1 MVVLLLQSA
10 QELHAVQEGLR
21 IPDRVEGRANP
32 PRAPIAGGSGLSNL
46 FANGLHFDAAGTC
59 YVWHG
64 NSNCYAV
71 PFALWSHPDSPVRER
86 VMAHWPHGEQLSFWP
101 QLFEPIGAQ
110 AGITADVDGDA

>member
-10 QELHAVQEGLR
+10 QELHAVHEGLR
-21 IPDRVEGRANP
+21 IPGQAEGRTNP
-32 PRAPIAGGSGLSNL
+32 PRAPISGGSGLSNL
-46 FANGLHFDAAGTC
+46 FTNGLHFDAAGTC

-86 VMAHWPHGEQLSFWP
+86 ILAHWPHGEQLSLWP
-101 QLFEPIGAQ
+101 QLFEPLVAL
-110 AGITADVDGDA
+110 AGIVPGTEADA